1 MAQAFTYNEIY
12 ATFGA
17 DVTEDETG
25 TFIEEVDLI
34 EVEMFN
40 RIWTK
45 KELYERFGKEGADA
59 LITLIEDTIDHDEW
73 EESRE

>member
-17 DVTEDETG
+17 DVTKDETG

-45 KELYERFGKEGADA
+45 KSFMSA
-59 LITLIEDTIDHDEW
+59 LVKKAQM
-73 EESRE
+73 R

>member
-1 MAQAFTYNEIY
+1 MALVETHNEIY
-12 ATFGA
+12 ATFIA
-17 DVTEDETG
+17 DITKDDTG
-25 TFIEEVDLI
+25 LFVEAIDLI

-40 RIWTK
+40 RTWTK

-73 EESRE
+73 QESGE

>member
-1 MAQAFTYNEIY
+1 MAQTFTYNEIY

-17 DVTEDETG
+17 DVTKDETG

-40 RIWTK
+40 RTWTK

-73 EESRE
+73 QE